1 MKRILFPLM
10 IVVIIAVAF
19 SGCASTKTPVPSS
32 EPIIINSDDINIK
45 LLDKKIEN
53 MKDTM
58 TLAFASMDEY
68 YIART
73 TKLHAQLDRIEA
85 DNMTMKSQ
93 TDTLIGVIS
102 RMNNYLQEL
111 NTMPI
116 FFGSK
121 KVIADQT
128 VKTPEELVTVLPE
141 DEIKEIIVKPE
152 IIVPEV
158 KVKEIVKTDKFM
170 DDYKEA
176 LNKFY
181 YQRYDDAVEIF
192 ESLLTRDPQH
202 KLAGNIQYWI
212 GESYYA
218 LRQYKKAFN
227 AFNMVFN
234 TNAFDKY
241 DDTQLKLGFCY
252 FKMGKMRSAVG
263 EFQNLLTY
271 YPNSEHVTIAIRQI
285 GIIEQYTTK

>member
-1 MKRILFPLM
+1 MKKVFFPLM
-10 IVVIIAVAF
+10 VFLIVAMVFSACSGAKEVTGDNSVIIK
-19 SGCASTKTPVPSS
+19 S
-32 EPIIINSDDINIK
+32 NDRDI
-45 LLDKKIEN
+45 LVLDQKIEN

-68 YIART
+68 YIQRT

-85 DNMTMKSQ
+85 ENDIMEMKY
-93 TDTLIGVIS
+93 DTLLSVLYS
-102 RMNNYLQEL
+102 MNGYLQEL

-116 FFGSK
+116 FFGATE
-121 KVIADQT
+121 VIAQET
-128 VKTPEELVTVLPE
+128 VPTMEDIPEERIEEV
-141 DEIKEIIVKPE
+141 KIVKPE
-152 IIVPEV
+152 VIVPEL
-158 KVKEIVKTDKFM
+158 KVKKIVRTDPFM
-170 DDYKEA
+170 DRYKEA

-181 YQRYDDAVEIF
+181 YQRYGDAIEIF
-192 ESLLTRDPQH
+192 ESLIMEQPKH
-202 KLAGNIQYWI
+202 YLAGNIQYWI

-227 AFNMVFN
+227 AFNLVFD

-252 FKMGKMRSAVG
+252 FKMGKMRSAIV

-271 YPNSEHVTIAIRQI
+271 YPNSEHVSIAIRQI
-285 GIIEQYTTK
+285 GIIEQYATQ